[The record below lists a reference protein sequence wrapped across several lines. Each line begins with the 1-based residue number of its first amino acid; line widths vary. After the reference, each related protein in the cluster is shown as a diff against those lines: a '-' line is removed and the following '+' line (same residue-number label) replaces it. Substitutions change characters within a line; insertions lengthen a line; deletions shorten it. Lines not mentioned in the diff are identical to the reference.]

1 MANTKPAP
9 GRDARDIF
17 YIGIGDAIGGA
28 IILDGKLWTGA
39 SGCAGEI
46 GHITIDTEGAECVC
60 GNTGCLETIA
70 SGPNIVRR
78 ARERLNRDS
87 TSSLSR
93 LAMQESFTAADLA
106 LEANNGDDFSVM
118 MLERTGRSIGI
129 AVASMIN
136 LLSIER
142 IILGGA
148 VMEAGDL
155 ILKPII
161 AEARK
166 RSFQQ
171 CFEATKSSPPNS
183 ARTASPLARRCSP
196 ATLSKFKHRSIK
208 ISIMKRNSFCSPPIT
223 CLHCR
228 RLAQTKVDDQS
239 PKCTLGLDHVARI
252 ARLSIWARRRPAVL
266 ARFPGISVEKPDKF
280 GLARLRLTVI
290 DSVGLI
296 KGPTTRDKGVQSDI
310 TARPADGSA
319 FVLDSTKFPSLKG
332 VRRIE
337 FRFID
342 GRLSFVAVAYDDAIK
357 WDNIDD
363 FVSTVSKTL
372 NLPKDWQTPADAGG
386 DSTEKELRC
395 DAFVISANVGTDAT
409 GSRMWRLE
417 LTLEDLAAWKAIS
430 KRQNDLT
437 EKAKREADEKRK
449 GFKP

>member
-1 MANTKPAP
+1 MPEKSANNFAGIEVAMTTMRGVLISEAGQTLDRRESKYEPDNLIKSIADLAGELRKSGEIKAVGLAIP
-9 GRDARDIF
+9 GLVNRETDRVLVSTGLPFTAREHIHSELMEATGLRFELENDANAAAYGEYKAGAGRDARDIF

-70 SGPNIVRR
+70 SGPNILRR

-93 LAMQESFTAADLA
+93 LAMQTSFTAGDLA

-148 VMEAGDL
+148 VIEAGDL

-171 CFEATKSSPPNS
+171 CFEATKVV
-183 ARTASPLARRCSP
+183 AAELGADGVAIGAALLARD
-196 ATLSKFKHRSIK
+196 
-208 ISIMKRNSFCSPPIT
+208 
-223 CLHCR
+223 
-228 RLAQTKVDDQS
+228 AQ
-239 PKCTLGLDHVARI
+239 
-252 ARLSIWARRRPAVL
+252 
-266 ARFPGISVEKPDKF
+266 
-280 GLARLRLTVI
+280 
-290 DSVGLI
+290 
-296 KGPTTRDKGVQSDI
+296 
-310 TARPADGSA
+310 
-319 FVLDSTKFPSLKG
+319 
-332 VRRIE
+332 
-337 FRFID
+337 
-342 GRLSFVAVAYDDAIK
+342 
-357 WDNIDD
+357 
-363 FVSTVSKTL
+363 
-372 NLPKDWQTPADAGG
+372 
-386 DSTEKELRC
+386 
-395 DAFVISANVGTDAT
+395 
-409 GSRMWRLE
+409 
-417 LTLEDLAAWKAIS
+417 
-430 KRQNDLT
+430 
-437 EKAKREADEKRK
+437 
-449 GFKP
+449 